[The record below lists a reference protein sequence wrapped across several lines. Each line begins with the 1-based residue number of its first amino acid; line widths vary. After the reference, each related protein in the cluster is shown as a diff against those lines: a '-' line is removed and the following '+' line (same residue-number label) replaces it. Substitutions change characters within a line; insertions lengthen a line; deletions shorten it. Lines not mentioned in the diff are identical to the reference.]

1 MALTVK
7 YRLKITGGYMFTA
20 CSNTQCFILFKFA
33 KYILFYK
40 NVTPSTPLKNK
51 HLNQD
56 FSNITA
62 VDKMQ
67 KTLGYTR
74 DTHYIERTYFTQLIN
89 TEHWKWLTC
98 VLYLSI
104 NIRKA
109 DLLWRAQNHIFV
121 HYFPALGSQHWTVNC
136 FDYDILFKKLN
147 PTLRFNYNIYNFAC
161 DGLLTW
167 GFSNCRTTNILQK
180 LMSFS

>member
-20 CSNTQCFILFKFA
+20 CSDTRFNVSYYLNLQNTSSSI
-33 KYILFYK
+33 K
-40 NVTPSTPLKNK
+40 NVTPLTPLKNK

-74 DTHYIERTYFTQLIN
+74 NTHYIERTYFTQLIN

-98 VLYLSI
+98 VLYLYLSI
-104 NIRKA
+104 NRKA
-109 DLLWRAQNHIFV
+109 DLLWRAQNHIFFN
-121 HYFPALGSQHWTVNC
+121 YFPALGSQHWTVNC

-147 PTLRFNYNIYNFAC
+147 PTLRFNYNIYIFAC
-161 DGLLTW
+161 DRLLTW
-167 GFSNCRTTNILQK
+167 GFSNCRTSIIYYKN
-180 LMSFS
+180 